1 MMYWKVV
8 VNSAF
13 DLTSLDCL
21 IQLSQKDPVLKAV
34 TYKESCRAIALKR
47 KDTSLQKINSQQSPM
62 KGCSMSMTEMC
73 EEEKKNGNQ
82 HHQKHKLESPRHNF
96 TDFIEMNQPRVHSWI
111 PFSWRHNKITNF
123 GSGGSPQTN
132 ICVFVRARPQIPEP
146 AFVHLWFCA
155 FLDWPN
161 VKLSESITRLRLSES
176 AEKLNCTWGQK
187 GFGRLH
193 PSRLLLFPTAN
204 LSSLMLFTKTAK
216 RISYGGRNCL
226 CRTKHA
232 RPTVWQ
238 QTAACR

>member
-1 MMYWKVV
+1 MMCEWLQFSRRCLLFALLKHPAARINPPTEEDVDGFSHAIGMKCPLLCQQKVHAACDGLKLPIEQSANFLKWNPLCNGQTGGTHINSVFVFSPDGLIGMATFNCPGSWHDSTTADCGICREMLSVHNRCGGKVV

-111 PFSWRHNKITNF
+111 PFS
-123 GSGGSPQTN
+123 
-132 ICVFVRARPQIPEP
+132 
-146 AFVHLWFCA
+146 
-155 FLDWPN
+155 
-161 VKLSESITRLRLSES
+161 
-176 AEKLNCTWGQK
+176 
-187 GFGRLH
+187 
-193 PSRLLLFPTAN
+193 
-204 LSSLMLFTKTAK
+204 
-216 RISYGGRNCL
+216 
-226 CRTKHA
+226 
-232 RPTVWQ
+232 
-238 QTAACR
+238 